1 MNHHHRIAG
10 LGLIAATLVGCDRP
24 AENPGPS
31 DGVVAPAEPAAP
43 DAADAADAAD
53 AVASGTAAPP
63 ATPAGSPLAFR
74 ELGAET
80 GLDVIGVCGGMPTR
94 EILEVNGGGVA
105 LIDFDDDGDLDVFVA
120 VGATLDDPTGGPGSR
135 LFRNDGGLRFT
146 DITAE
151 AGITTRGWAFGV
163 AVGDA
168 DGDGHDDLYITR
180 HGTDVLLRNTG
191 DGRFED
197 VTAASGLGQGDW
209 ATSAAFG
216 DLDDDGDLDLFVVN
230 YLAFD
235 PAAPP
240 PRASFLG
247 VPVMGGPRG
256 LAPTLDVVYE
266 NVGDGRFVDRTADW
280 AIRPREAGFG
290 LNAVI
295 IDLDGD
301 GTREVV
307 VGNDSTANHVWR
319 RVSDTAGPPRFTDVG
334 LATGLATNGDGAGQ
348 ATMGYAVAD
357 VNDDGRPDFFSTNFS
372 SDTHTLHASTAA
384 DYHDDATRRF
394 GLGIVT
400 RPFLGWATWFADWD
414 HDGDED
420 LLALHGHV
428 YPEATPELMDSTWRQ
443 PPLLFARQGPRFE
456 RVEPPATV
464 DAPGSPG
471 SPAPAPADAWL
482 ATPRLDRAAAF
493 GDLDG
498 DGDVDA
504 VVLDLNA
511 PARIL
516 ESLAADR
523 VPGRGFTVHL
533 RDERPGTP
541 NHRGLG
547 AAFTVT
553 AGGVTRH
560 RWLFTGGGFQSS
572 SAPEV
577 HVAVPEPG
585 PVRIDV
591 RWPDGGRQSV
601 TVTEPGPRVV
611 IRRAN

>member
-1 MNHHHRIAG
+1 MNRPRRITGIRRLAAAATAAAGAG
-10 LGLIAATLVGCDRP
+10 LAGCDRGTTNEAP
-24 AENPGPS
+24 PQVPPP
-31 DGVVAPAEPAAP
+31 VPLPVAAAAEP
-43 DAADAADAAD
+43 
-53 AVASGTAAPP
+53 
-63 ATPAGSPLAFR
+63 PAGSPVAFR
-74 ELGAET
+74 ERGPET
-80 GLDVIGVCGGMPTR
+80 GLDVIGVCGDMPTR

-105 LIDFDDDGDLDVFVA
+105 LIDVDNDDDLDVFVA
-120 VGATLDDPTGGPGSR
+120 PGATLDDPTGGPGAR

-146 DITAE
+146 DITAD
-151 AGITTRGWAFGV
+151 AGITTRGWSFGV
-163 AVGDA
+163 AAGDA
-168 DGDGHDDLYITR
+168 DGDGYDDLYIAR
-180 HGTDVLLRNTG
+180 HGSDVLLRNLG

-197 VTAASGLGQGDW
+197 VTAAAGLGQAGW

-216 DLDDDGDLDLFVVN
+216 DLDNDGDLDLFVVN
-230 YLAFD
+230 YLDFD

-247 VPVMGGPRG
+247 IPVMGGPRG
-256 LAPTLDVVYE
+256 LAPTADVVYE
-266 NVGDGRFVDRTADW
+266 NVGDGRFIDRTDAW
-280 AIRPREAGFG
+280 NIRPREAGFG
-290 LNAVI
+290 LNLVV

-319 RVSDTAGPPRFTDVG
+319 RDPGATPRFTDVG
-334 LATGLATNGDGAGQ
+334 LATGLATNGDGSGQ

-357 VNDDGRPDFFSTNFS
+357 VNDDGRPDLFSTNFS

-443 PPLLFARQGPRFE
+443 PPLLFLREGRRFE
-456 RVEPPATV
+456 RVAAPPTAT
-464 DAPGSPG
+464 DPH
-471 SPAPAPADAWL
+471 AWL

-504 VVLDLNA
+504 VVLELNA

-523 VPGRGFTVHL
+523 RSGRGFTVHL

-541 NHRGLG
+541 NRRGLG
-547 AAFTVT
+547 AEITIT
-553 AGGVTRH
+553 AGPAGDPVTRH
-560 RWLFTGGGFQSS
+560 RWLFTGGGFQST

-591 RWPDGGRQSV
+591 RWPDGVLQRV
-601 TVTEPGPRVV
+601 TVPEPGPRVV
-611 IRRAN
+611 IRRSN